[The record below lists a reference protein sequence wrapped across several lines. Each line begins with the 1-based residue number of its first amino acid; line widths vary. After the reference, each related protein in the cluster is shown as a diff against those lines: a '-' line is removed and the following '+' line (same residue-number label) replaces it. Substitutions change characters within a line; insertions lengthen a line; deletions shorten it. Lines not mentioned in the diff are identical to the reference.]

1 MDNTVWMIGEK
12 NSGRIF
18 NSNKCNFLKEI
29 TFGSFFPSKFDCQS
43 VFDCI
48 IGDSNSNRYLVVEV
62 EVVEFKDNQLTVAY
76 DNFSESP
83 PF

>member
-1 MDNTVWMIGEK
+1 MDNTVWMIGDK

-29 TFGSFFPSKFDCQS
+29 TFGSFFPSKFDCQN

-48 IGDSNSNRYLVVEV
+48 IGESNIGRYLVVEG
-62 EVVEFKDNQLTVAY
+62 EVIEFKDDQLTVAY
-76 DNFSESP
+76 DNFLEITP
-83 PF
+83 L